1 MIHRSELFVFLGTES
16 SIKIDEYMSDTE
28 RLSSPWIFSELMFA
42 QNVKRTE
49 RKQLEYGMGMEDYR
63 KLEKAEF
70 DSKHVEFR
78 YLLPQSTYSM
88 DYEQFMKWLSSYTL
102 SDGSDF
108 ISRISGLQH
117 VDKLYAKLGVDAK
130 LLEAPRFS

>member
-16 SIKIDEYMSDTE
+16 SIKMDEYMSDTE

-42 QNVKRTE
+42 QNVKRTG

-63 KLEKAEF
+63 KLEKAAF
-70 DSKHVEFR
+70 DSKHFEFR

-108 ISRISGLQH
+108 VRRISGLQH
-117 VDKLYAKLGVDAK
+117 VDKLYAELGVDAK